1 MKSFR
6 ITAPFLTDEER
17 KAAATGY
24 DGPPADTTA
33 LLGTWDPTSR
43 KIPVADLMVAGLQAK
58 PMYAGTTDKQTV
70 SQRRRRNKAARQAR
84 RKAR

>member
-24 DGPPADTTA
+24 DGPPADVSP
-33 LLGTWDPTSR
+33 LLGVWDPSQR
-43 KIPVADLMVAGLQAK
+43 KIPVADPMIAGLQGK
-58 PMYAGTTDKQTV
+58 PLYGGTADKQTV
-70 SQRRRRNKAARQAR
+70 AERRRRNKAARQAR

>member
-24 DGPPADTTA
+24 DGPPADTDA
-33 LLGTWDPTSR
+33 LLGAWNPSQR
-43 KIPVADLMVAGLQAK
+43 KIPVADTMIAGLQAK
-58 PMYAGTTDKQTV
+58 PLYGGTVDRSVKTD
-70 SQRRRRNKAARQAR
+70 RRRRNKAARQAR

>member
-6 ITAPFLTDEER
+6 ITAPFLTDDER
-17 KAAATGY
+17 REAATGY

-33 LLGTWDPTSR
+33 LLGVWDPASR

-58 PMYAGTTDKQTV
+58 PMYAGTTDPTV
-70 SQRRRRNKAARQAR
+70 KSLRRKRNKAARQAR